1 MNFDG
6 PLGRSSGY
14 YFKKICGK
22 LVPKYAP
29 SMSNYFYLGIYTSW
43 HLEQYTL
50 TLDVDNSSETPIG
63 NTLCL
68 SQRTFGQ

>member
-1 MNFDG
+1 
-6 PLGRSSGY
+6 
-14 YFKKICGK
+14 
-22 LVPKYAP
+22 
-29 SMSNYFYLGIYTSW
+29 MSNYFYLGIYTSW

>member
-29 SMSNYFYLGIYTSW
+29 SMSNYFYLGIYTS
-43 HLEQYTL
+43 
-50 TLDVDNSSETPIG
+50 
-63 NTLCL
+63 
-68 SQRTFGQ
+68 